1 MGREMTKGEIS
12 IIAADCIKGIRAN
25 EDPVELLK
33 AKGFDEPVKTWYDI
47 RRWIKSN
54 RAADYAMIPA
64 KWRIEIPEKPTEK
77 VTMEGKHGERTFK
90 LYGDKP
96 AEEAPRENENTEK
109 LDEVPKDEISGFE
122 PVDVKKKRGGWPKG
136 RPRKKSEDPVEKTK
150 EEPEVKRNPAK
161 LRVMEIVSESFEFR
175 YNGLVTIKLNENEM
189 GFMTITEEEAE
200 ELVQA
205 LPEAI
210 RILKS

>member
-1 MGREMTKGEIS
+1 MGREMTKDEIS

-25 EDPVELLK
+25 EDPVELLR
-33 AKGFDEPVKTWYDI
+33 AKGFDEPIKTWYDI

-54 RAADYAMIPA
+54 RAADYVMIPA

-77 VTMEGKHGERTFK
+77 VTMAGKHGEHTFK

-96 AEEAPRENENTEK
+96 AEEAGPENENTAQQ
-109 LDEVPKDEISGFE
+109 DEVPKDEISGFE
-122 PVDVKKKRGGWPKG
+122 PVEVKKRRGGWPKG
-136 RPRKKSEDPVEKTK
+136 RPRKKSEDPVEKP
-150 EEPEVKRNPAK
+150 EEKPEAKTNPAK
-161 LRVMEIVSESFEFR
+161 LRVMEIDSESFEFR
-175 YNGLVTIKLNENEM
+175 YNGDVTIKLNEYE
-189 GFMTITEEEAE
+189 FMTITEEQAE

-210 RILKS
+210 RMLKS